1 MINNISTKRLTTLC
15 SIGEDASKML
25 FQYLKTKTEKPLK
38 ILVLVKS
45 ECTAD
50 CLATMIANKYNR
62 IIVYTHGTFKSTCG
76 KIYQRRIRFQ
86 NGEYWQIVTY
96 FEDEL
101 EYFDFNVFDK
111 VILSLDLSMGVY
123 QKIAN
128 KVSNHTKLRIC
139 DLCDVINKISKE

>member
-1 MINNISTKRLTTLC
+1 MINNISTKRLTTFC
-15 SIGEDASKML
+15 NIGEDASKML

-111 VILSLDLSMGVY
+111 VILSLDLSMDVY

-128 KVSNHTKLRIC
+128 KVSNHTKLRVC

>member
-1 MINNISTKRLTTLC
+1 
-15 SIGEDASKML
+15 
-25 FQYLKTKTEKPLK
+25 
-38 ILVLVKS
+38 
-45 ECTAD
+45 
-50 CLATMIANKYNR
+50 MIANKYNR

-111 VILSLDLSMGVY
+111 IILSLDLSMDVY
-123 QKIAN
+123 QKIVN
-128 KVSNHTKLRIC
+128 KVSNHIKLRVC

>member
-1 MINNISTKRLTTLC
+1 MF
-15 SIGEDASKML
+15 

-111 VILSLDLSMGVY
+111 IILSLDLPVDVY

-128 KVSNHTKLRIC
+128 KVSNHTKLRVC